1 MTTYIMYG
9 GKGGVGKTTVA
20 AATARHMAEQGAET
34 LVVSTDPAHSLG
46 DVFDRDLDS
55 TPTRIDADRELFGL
69 EVDPTQRFDA
79 EYADTFEDLLAE
91 ARSLGLRVDS
101 DDLPEVEGSD
111 VIGSGELAVVDL
123 LARYQEDDEWD
134 YVVFDTAPTGH
145 TLQLLRLP
153 EILDSTVGTVLEIKS
168 RIDTV
173 TNAVTGLLSDDE
185 DDGLDEEEIDDLRSV
200 VERAAAALQERTLF
214 RPVMEAERLS
224 MLETDRLLGHLDEY
238 DVGADVVVANKV
250 LTDVDEDCDL
260 CTRRRDHQQSVLEE
274 ARSRFEVPIATV
286 PLLAE
291 PDGPET
297 LATVSEA
304 LANYDREG

>member
-9 GKGGVGKTTVA
+9 GKGGVGKTTVS
-20 AATARHMAEQGAET
+20 AATARHMAGMGAET

-46 DVFDRDLDS
+46 DVFDRELDS
-55 TPTRIDADRELFGL
+55 TPTRIDESLELYGL

-101 DDLPEVEGSD
+101 EDLPEVEGSD

-123 LARYQEDDEWD
+123 LARYQEQGDWD

-173 TNAVTGLLSDDE
+173 TNAVTGLLSDE
-185 DDGLDEEEIDDLRSV
+185 ENDGLDEEEIDDLREV
-200 VERAAAALQERTLF
+200 VERAATALQHNTRF
-214 RPVMEAERLS
+214 RPVMEAEQLS
-224 MLETDRLLGHLDEY
+224 MLETERLLGHLQEY
-238 DVGADVVVANKV
+238 DVGADIVVANKV

-260 CTRRRDHQQSVLEE
+260 CTRRRDHQQSVMDE
-274 ARSRFEVPIATV
+274 ARSRFEVPIASV

-291 PDGPET
+291 PDGPEA
-297 LATVSEA
+297 LEAVSEA
-304 LANYDREG
+304 LANYDR